1 MEKSTPASDAPVPPA
16 RSVEHATDRR
26 VGERRSADRRE
37 PVRRAQQTI
46 VRQIVDQL
54 ADGIVVVSAQG
65 VIRFANPAAE
75 RLFGRPTEELIG
87 QEFGYP
93 LSSAD
98 ATEIE
103 IVRRDGQLIVSE
115 LRIVEAAWEDEP
127 AMLVSL
133 RDVTDRK
140 MAEEKSRQL
149 EREKAARAQAEAANQ
164 AKSDFLAVMSHE
176 LRTPLNA
183 VIGYAEL
190 LDLGVAGPLVPE
202 QRLQLGRIAASGKHL
217 LGLVNE
223 LLDLAKVEAG
233 RLSVAQVPTG
243 AADVVDA
250 AVVLAQPQA
259 EARGLTLVT
268 PSRIASDLCFV
279 GDRERALQIVANL
292 LSNAVKFTEPG
303 GTIRLEVADEETP
316 LNSRHLVAAKR
327 WVTVRVSDTGI
338 GIDPDHLERVFS
350 PFVQADQGHT
360 RRTDG
365 TGLGLT
371 ISRRL
376 ARMMRGD
383 VTVTSERGRGS
394 VFTLW
399 LPATEER
406 GAPAAREGDDAP
418 APPQTLASRTRGLA
432 EVGDALMHEIEHI
445 LDGFVARMR
454 AEPLMPVA
462 PALKYS
468 QLADHVGAMLAD
480 IAAALVTLEDSHG
493 TPTMLLADTADLQ
506 RFIADRHGSQRARL
520 GWTSEAFARES
531 ALLREEVDRA
541 IRRCFTDP
549 ASQPQVDEALG
560 VVHRYLEQSAETSG
574 RALERARENGAAQRS
589 P

>member
-1 MEKSTPASDAPVPPA
+1 MEKATSASDSPVVPPM
-16 RSVEHATDRR
+16 SVEPTTERR
-26 VGERRSADRRE
+26 VGERRVADRRE
-37 PVRRAQQTI
+37 PMRRGQQTI
-46 VRQIVDQL
+46 IRQIVDRL

-65 VIRFANPAAE
+65 LIRFANPAAE
-75 RLFGRPTEELIG
+75 RLFGRPTEELVG

-93 LSSAD
+93 LSSTD

-103 IVRRDGQLIVSE
+103 IVRRDGRLIVSE
-115 LRIVEAAWEDEP
+115 LRVVEATWEDET

-140 MAEEKSRQL
+140 EAEEKSRQL

-202 QRLQLGRIAASGKHL
+202 QRQQLGRIAASGKHL

-233 RLSVAQVPTG
+233 RLSVEQVPTS

-268 PSRIASDLCFV
+268 PSEFDSDVCFI

-303 GTIRLEVADEETP
+303 GTIRLEVTEGETP
-316 LNSRHLVAAKR
+316 PDSRHLVAAKR
-327 WVTVRVSDTGI
+327 WVALRVSDTGI

-394 VFTLW
+394 AFTLW
-399 LPATEER
+399 LPSTEER
-406 GAPAAREGDDAP
+406 GAPAQRTEADAATP
-418 APPQTLASRTRGLA
+418 AQTLASRTRGLG
-432 EVGDALMHEIEHI
+432 EVGDALMHEIEHV
-445 LDGFVARMR
+445 LDAFVARMR
-454 AEPLMPVA
+454 AEPLMPAA

-480 IAAALVTLEDSHG
+480 IAAALVTLEDSGG

-506 RFIADRHGSQRARL
+506 RFISDRHGSQRARL
-520 GWTSEAFARES
+520 GWTREALARES
-531 ALLREEVDRA
+531 VLLREEVDRA

-549 ASQPQVDEALG
+549 TCKPQVDEALA
-560 VVHRYLEQSAETSG
+560 VVHRYLEQGAETSR
-574 RALERARENGAAQRS
+574 RALERARENGGARRS